1 MSGNLVKEPQTSSA
15 TAQKKSASN
24 MQHSSQHYAA
34 SNTAHMEHNG
44 DPSGE
49 LQHSRSASSIHAH
62 QQGSSAGYGVGI
74 ANGKGM
80 RSESTS
86 ALKSAVGG
94 RGIAPENVRREKDYN
109 KHWLIQV
116 IGSPYYCSKI
126 FHLGI

>member
-15 TAQKKSASN
+15 TAQKKFASN

-62 QQGSSAGYGVGI
+62 QQGSSAGYGVGVT
-74 ANGKGM
+74 NGKGM

-116 IGSPYYCSKI
+116 IESS
-126 FHLGI
+126 